1 MKTRVAVIFG
11 GPGGEHEVSCA
22 SAKNILKALD
32 RERFVAVPIVITL
45 DGHWYR
51 GADAE
56 EYLTT
61 GSVPPNA
68 VSAPLSVERARHDV
82 DVVFSIVHGTSGE
95 DGALQG
101 VCETA
106 GLPYVG
112 SNVLGSA
119 LGMDKA
125 TQKILLRATGIP
137 VVETRLLLTTPT
149 PEQATSIIS
158 DLGLPLFVKPSASGS
173 SVGISKVK
181 EATQFLPAVGE
192 AFRHDRRVLIER
204 AVPAAR
210 ELEIAVLGNPD
221 NFQTSVVGEI
231 IPSSEFYDYHE
242 KYLGSGTRT
251 IIPAELAPGQKAQI
265 VQYAMNACQTLDL
278 AGLIRVD
285 FLLSKESGEL
295 VLSEV
300 NTLPGFTQISMYPKL
315 WQASGVSY
323 TDLMTRLIEL
333 AQVRYATA
341 QRIARTAP
349 LNPWWIGQ

>member
-32 RERFVAVPIVITL
+32 RERFIAVPIVITL

-56 EYLTT
+56 QYLTT

-68 VSAPLSVERARHDV
+68 VSAPLSVERASHDV

-137 VVETRLLLTTPT
+137 VVETRLLLTVPT
-149 PEQATSIIS
+149 AEQMTTTIN

-181 EATQFLPAVGE
+181 EAAQFLPAVDE

-221 NFQTSVVGEI
+221 YFKTSVIGEI

-251 IIPAELAPGQKAQI
+251 IIPADLTPEQTQQI
-265 VQYAMNACQTLDL
+265 TAIAVSACQTLDL

-285 FLLSKESGEL
+285 FLLSKETGEL

-315 WQASGVSY
+315 WQASDLSY
-323 TDLMTRLIEL
+323 SELMTRLIEL
-333 AQVRYATA
+333 AQERHTTL
-341 QRIARTAP
+341 QRTGRTTL
-349 LNPWWIGQ
+349 LNPWWIAQ